1 MSYPRR
7 PRTDEV
13 RRLKREHKKQM
24 AQKNLGM
31 IMVMFGAVVSVL
43 SGDCTIGIFM
53 CPMGA
58 YIAFTKEDVIV

>member
-31 IMVMFGAVVSVL
+31 IMMIFGAVVSVL
-43 SGDCTIGIFM
+43 SGDCTTGILM